1 MANDRLWRTATLWGI
16 KEAVYKACQLGNGW
30 TPRDV
35 VVWPR
40 AGGGFRCFYR
50 GIAIDGLQLEV
61 AQIDRQMAVVASVAH
76 SAQRRTNAFKNSWQH
91 ELILGQ
97 AS

>member
-1 MANDRLWRTATLWGI
+1 MATDRLRRTATLWGI
-16 KEAVYKACQLGNGW
+16 KEAVYKACQLGEGW

-40 AGGGFRCFYR
+40 AGGGYRCHWR
-50 GIAIDGLQLEV
+50 GRAIEGLQLDV
-61 AQIDRQMAVVASVAH
+61 RQIDRQVAVVATLADD
-76 SAQRRTNAFKNSWQH
+76 ACQTD